1 MEKLTKEQEVKLE
14 QKRIA
19 LIEKNAPLLFD
30 IKNATEEGIK
40 FKNQL
45 DALNKK
51 NADIVKTQKER
62 CLSDFNKLQTFLGEY
77 KDLVTLYGKETESE
91 SNGHFGFS
99 IGGRGPNAIHI
110 CYYFTREWWEDAD
123 NFETINGKN
132 YPIYYPERIEVWTDS
147 VGETETYESL
157 EELFNDND
165 YTIVTEKLLTEY
177 IIKG

>member
-1 MEKLTKEQEVKLE
+1 MKKLTKEQELKQE

-51 NADIVKTQKER
+51 NADIVKTQKEK

-77 KDLVTLYGKETESE
+77 KDLVALYGDGSE
-91 SNGHFGFS
+91 SDGNFGFS
-99 IGGRGPNAIHI
+99 IGGGHPNTIQVA
-110 CYYFTREWWEDAD
+110 YYFTRDWWEDAD

-132 YPIYYPERIEVWTDS
+132 YPIYYPEQLEVWSDN

-157 EELFNDND
+157 EELFNDNN
-165 YTIVTEKLLTEY
+165 YVRVIEQLLTEY

>member
-77 KDLVTLYGKETESE
+77 KDLVALYGKESE
-91 SNGHFGFS
+91 SDGHFGFS
-99 IGGRGPNAIHI
+99 IGGSGSNSIHI
-110 CYYFTREWWEDAD
+110 CYYFTREWWEDAE

-132 YPIYYPERIEVWTDS
+132 YPIYYPEDIDAFTDS
-147 VGETETYESL
+147 IGGSENYESL
-157 EELFNDND
+157 EELFNDNA
-165 YTIVTEKLLTEY
+165 YTTIIEKLLTEY

>member
-1 MEKLTKEQEVKLE
+1 MKKLTKEQALKQE

-30 IKNATEEGIK
+30 IKNATQEGIK

-77 KDLVTLYGKETESE
+77 KDLVALYGKESE
-91 SNGHFGFS
+91 SDGHFGFS
-99 IGGRGPNAIHI
+99 IGGGVLDLIHVA
-110 CYYFTREWWEDAD
+110 YYFTREWWEDAD

-132 YPIYYPERIEVWTDS
+132 YPIYYPEHIDVFTDS
-147 VGETETYESL
+147 VGETENYNSL
-157 EELFNDND
+157 EELFNDNN
-165 YTIVTEKLLTEY
+165 YTILIEKLLTEY

>member
-1 MEKLTKEQEVKLE
+1 MKKLTKEQELKQE

-77 KDLVTLYGKETESE
+77 KDLVVLYSE
-91 SNGHFGFS
+91 NSEKDGHFGFS
-99 IGGRGPNAIHI
+99 IGGGHPNTIQVAY
-110 CYYFTREWWEDAD
+110 CFTRDWWEDAD
-123 NFETINGKN
+123 NFENINGKN
-132 YPIYYPERIEVWTDS
+132 YPIYYPEQLEVWSDN

-157 EELFNDND
+157 EELFNDNN
-165 YTIVTEKLLTEY
+165 YVRVIEQLLTEY